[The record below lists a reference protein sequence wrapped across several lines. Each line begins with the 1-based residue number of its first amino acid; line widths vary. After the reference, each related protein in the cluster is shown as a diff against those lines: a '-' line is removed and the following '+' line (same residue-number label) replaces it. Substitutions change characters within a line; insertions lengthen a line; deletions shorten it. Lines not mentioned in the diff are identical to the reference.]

1 MRILQHFQ
9 NSILAATVL
18 CGSAFAQSGLT
29 TIQDTL
35 FRADGTRFTGTLTI
49 QWSTFDAT
57 NVGTIVQQS
66 KSVDVVNGL
75 LFVQLVPNATAASP
89 ANVYTV
95 HYQSDANQQFIETW
109 TVPASSTALAVAQ
122 VRVGTAA
129 VTGGG
134 SGGSGGSGGASS
146 VPESAVIGLTSDLAN
161 RPIKGPGFGTGS
173 VAVINQNGQIEAA
186 VGDVGSCVYVDGTTG
201 PCGAVSQYYDAE
213 TPGGIVDGTNLTFT
227 LANAPSGSSLMLFRN
242 GLYMTAGFDYNLSG
256 STIAFVAN
264 AQPQPG
270 DKIIASYRIDPS
282 SGNVVALNTGTNV
295 ATRAAQIICSSTG
308 TSTTQFAWTSLG
320 ACDIPAAALKPGDRI
335 EVRFS
340 FTHTGTTNGFNVKL
354 NWGNTT
360 VLSRQAGPQDVALA
374 GQADA
379 GVTAAGAQIT
389 VQSWGTVL
397 SFLPGIVSAPL
408 QNGVRLDFQAEM
420 AAAGP
425 DRLALTNYTVLR
437 YPAN

>member
-1 MRILQHFQ
+1 MRILQHLQ
-9 NSILAATVL
+9 KSILAATVL
-18 CGSAFAQSGLT
+18 CGAAFAQTGLT

-35 FRADGTRFTGTLTI
+35 FKADGTRFTGTLTV

-57 NVGTIVQQS
+57 NIGTIVQQS
-66 KSVDVVNGL
+66 KSVNVANGL
-75 LFVQLVPNATAASP
+75 LYVQLAPNATAASP

-109 TVPASSTALAVAQ
+109 TVPASTTALTVAQ

-134 SGGSGGSGGASS
+134 GSGGASGSTS

-161 RPIKGPGFGTGS
+161 RPVKGPAFTTGA
-173 VAVINQNGQIEAA
+173 VALINQNGQIDAA

-201 PCGAVSQYYDAE
+201 PCGAASQFFDAE
-213 TPGGIVDGTNLTFT
+213 TPGGTIDGMNTTFT
-227 LANAPSGSSLMLFRN
+227 LLNPPSGSSLSLYLN
-242 GLYMTAGFDYNLSG
+242 GLYLTAGFDYTLSG
-256 STIAFVAN
+256 NTITFVSG
-264 AQPQPG
+264 AQPQVG
-270 DKIIASYRIDPS
+270 DQLIASYRIDPS
-282 SGNVVALNTGTNV
+282 SGNVVALHSGSGSGSTVST
-295 ATRAAQIICSSTG
+295 AQVICSSNG
-308 TSTTQFAWTSLG
+308 ATTAAATWTSLG
-320 ACDIPAAALKPGDRI
+320 ACDIASTALKPGDRI

-340 FTHTGTTNGFNVKL
+340 FSHTGTSKGFNVQL

-360 VLSRQAGPQDVALA
+360 VLSRQAGPQDVAFA

-379 GVTAAGAQIT
+379 GVTATGAQVT

-408 QNGVRLDFQAEM
+408 QSGVQVNLQAEM
-420 AAAGP
+420 ASAGS
-425 DRLALTNYTVLR
+425 DSLTLTSYTVLR
-437 YPAN
+437 YPSN